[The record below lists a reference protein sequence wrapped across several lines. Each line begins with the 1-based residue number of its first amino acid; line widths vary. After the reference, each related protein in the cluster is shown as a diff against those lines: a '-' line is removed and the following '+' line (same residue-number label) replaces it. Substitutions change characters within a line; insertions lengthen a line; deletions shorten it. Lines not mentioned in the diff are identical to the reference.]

1 MTNLVQQLKGW
12 VCIVC
17 TSIFLSSCSLLPA
30 ELLAGGNPPPT
41 KLEIDNW
48 NDNTGNWQAWD
59 VNDPSNEAVT
69 WSRSEGSIVVKF
81 VASVDLNSF
90 NGRAHTLSIK
100 VIQLTNL
107 AGFNSLV
114 QTPEGIG
121 QVLSQQLEMIPDAVI
136 SQAYTV
142 APNNILT
149 FKLARE
155 EDAKYIAVVT
165 GFALPTKN
173 LAVKI
178 IPIPVKVVPQESV
191 AEDKTLFDVVTFGLL
206 MSKDDQ
212 PNAVT
217 PSNIKMNI
225 RLGETRIVQF
235 SATAS

>member
-1 MTNLVQQLKGW
+1 MTNLVQQLKVW
-12 VCIVC
+12 VCIIC

-30 ELLAGGNPPPT
+30 GLLAGGKPPPT

-48 NDNTGNWQAWD
+48 NDNTGNWQTWD
-59 VNDPSNEAVT
+59 VNDPSNESVT
-69 WSRSEGSIVVKF
+69 WSRSEDAIIVKF
-81 VASVDLNSF
+81 AASVDLNSF

-107 AGFNSLV
+107 AGFNSLI
-114 QTPEGIG
+114 QTQEGIG
-121 QVLSQQLEMIPDAVI
+121 QVLSQQLEMIPDAVV
-136 SQAYTV
+136 SKTYTV

-155 EDAKYIAVVT
+155 EDAKYVAVVT

-191 AEDKTLFDVVTFGLL
+191 AEDKTLFDTVTFGLL
-206 MSKDDQ
+206 MSKNDQ
-212 PNAVT
+212 PDAVT

>member
-1 MTNLVQQLKGW
+1 
-12 VCIVC
+12 
-17 TSIFLSSCSLLPA
+17 
-30 ELLAGGNPPPT
+30 
-41 KLEIDNW
+41 
-48 NDNTGNWQAWD
+48 
-59 VNDPSNEAVT
+59 
-69 WSRSEGSIVVKF
+69 
-81 VASVDLNSF
+81 
-90 NGRAHTLSIK
+90 
-100 VIQLTNL
+100 
-107 AGFNSLV
+107 
-114 QTPEGIG
+114 
-121 QVLSQQLEMIPDAVI
+121 
-136 SQAYTV
+136 
-142 APNNILT
+142 
-149 FKLARE
+149 
-155 EDAKYIAVVT
+155 VVT